1 MKHAMRT
8 RSRRCPPKIVGNTAR
23 SPEHVRSIASLSLS
37 KRPGATPPAGQPGVR
52 NFPRAR
58 QAAPIGECHR
68 SVAVAK
74 YLARKSATE
83 RAQRR
88 ADERAAAA
96 KGRKGKNKERR
107 PWSRPGQ
114 DAPGLAHS
122 PAAARPAVPMTREAG
137 ARAHELAP
145 WAARRN
151 AFMRREHARVQ
162 PARPRPSRAL
172 AELVAEAT
180 T

>member
-23 SPEHVRSIASLSLS
+23 SSEQVRSLASLALS

-58 QAAPIGECHR
+58 QSAPIGACHR

-74 YLARKSATE
+74 YLARRSAAE

-88 ADERAAAA
+88 ADERAAAR
-96 KGRKGKNKERR
+96 KGRNKERA

-114 DAPGLAHS
+114 DGPTLAHS
-122 PAAARPAVPMTREAG
+122 PSAARPTVPLARESG